1 MAQQLLKRGAK
12 RKERKKREKE
22 RKKKANERICVSL
35 CFVNRCGMVVAG
47 AKVAAIRV
55 NTSTQAF
62 HGDGKTNALRVCLAG
77 RKKPPQQNTGF
88 LEKLPQGRFRP
99 CYFIRFTNS
108 QALLGEMM
116 ELLMH
121 FRRGTQ
127 LNPLLPELGTCVLI
141 IACQSVST
149 RCTEK
154 HRVNAS

>member
-1 MAQQLLKRGAK
+1 ME
-12 RKERKKREKE
+12 RKERQKKKK
-22 RKKKANERICVSL
+22 KKKANERICVSL

-47 AKVAAIRV
+47 AEVAAIRV

-77 RKKPPQQNTGF
+77 RKKNTSATKHG
-88 LEKLPQGRFRP
+88 LFREITTGTFSP
-99 CYFIRFTNS
+99 LLFYSVYEQPSFI
-108 QALLGEMM
+108 GIEMM

-121 FRRGTQ
+121 FRGGTP